1 MLVRG
6 RVISLAFM
14 ALAAIV
20 SGGSCT
26 GGADDQTPI
35 PADPGSM
42 QTPGGGATVSESA
55 ACMRLR
61 SAEERARQH
70 LNCPELNR
78 KACPFYVRPA
88 GTGCWTYSESSLAAC
103 EAAIASYEFCADFTQ
118 HPCVL
123 TATPTDPASCPALG
137 AGGEGGQAGANGQSG
152 QTNGG
157 QSGQSGSAG
166 ETSAGASGQPGAGG
180 SSGSDQ
186 QGGAPGASG
195 ESGHAGAGG

>member
-6 RVISLAFM
+6 RVTSLAFM

-26 GGADDQTPI
+26 GGTDDQTPI
-35 PADPGSM
+35 PADPGGT
-42 QTPGGGATVSESA
+42 QPPGGGATLSEST

-61 SAEERARQH
+61 SAEEKARQH

-78 KACPFYVRPA
+78 PACPFYVRPA
-88 GTGCWTYSESSLAAC
+88 GTGCWTYSENSLAAC

-123 TATPTDPASCPALG
+123 TATPADPASCPALG
-137 AGGEGGQAGANGQSG
+137 AGGEGGQAGASGGQA
-152 QTNGG
+152 NGG
-157 QSGQSGSAG
+157 QSGQVGNAG

-180 SSGSDQ
+180 SSGSSNP
-186 QGGAPGASG
+186 GGATG